1 MVNLLLNFLFRR
13 NISSETSGKLKNSW
27 HWLTISEDPVLNI
40 LNKMRLRGNPSDL
53 SCEELNGNASDAY
66 SRQGIHLALIKFN
79 ITSSEATR
87 PILPKIP
94 MINHQ
99 GGGAPYKNIR
109 TKSWFWG
116 YDDVPMRVWELC
128 PTYWGP
134 WLPGPLTIAPPCS
147 CLHRVN
153 HNVMGSAQARS
164 I

>member
-1 MVNLLLNFLFRR
+1 MVNLLLNFLLRR

-40 LNKMRLRGNPSDL
+40 LKKMCLRGNPSDL

-94 MINHQ
+94 LN
-99 GGGAPYKNIR
+99 
-109 TKSWFWG
+109 
-116 YDDVPMRVWELC
+116 EL
-128 PTYWGP
+128 
-134 WLPGPLTIAPPCS
+134 
-147 CLHRVN
+147 
-153 HNVMGSAQARS
+153 
-164 I
+164 